1 MPIGHNEINLRGPAR
16 AQVLEDAH
24 PAIFALFGTGTP
36 REHLFVS
43 SQVHSQRRQDH
54 RRIRLLSMTHAEI
67 DAIQVQDTPAL
78 MQPALTPGRE
88 LLLQITVEPT
98 DTTGTGRYS
107 QQAFGNFPDG
117 CRVLTPATNISL
129 SPWAI
134 CGS

>member
-36 REHLFVS
+36 RQHLFVS

-54 RRIRLLSMTHAEI
+54 RRIRLRSMTHAEI
-67 DAIQVQDTPAL
+67 DAIQVQD
-78 MQPALTPGRE
+78 TPGRE